1 MMIII
6 NYGNAL
12 QQLLSLYHVM
22 WLKDSRVYQITL

>member
-12 QQLLSLYHVM
+12 QQVLLLYHA
-22 WLKDSRVYQITL
+22 IC